1 VYDDFL
7 KRLGEE
13 FPNLSLSD
21 KRMCA
26 YLRMGLNTKDI
37 SPLLGMTVRSVEMT
51 RYRLRRKLG
60 LSREHNLTDF
70 LQRY

>member
-1 VYDDFL
+1 
-7 KRLGEE
+7 
-13 FPNLSLSD
+13 
-21 KRMCA
+21 
-26 YLRMGLNTKDI
+26 LNTKDI